1 MKTTTMSYLGEIM
14 NDIDK
19 EVSEL
24 TGRKILDLSQLRKPL
39 DIKQMEFRVGAKI
52 GNFAQQILAYK
63 NARIDMARLDSV
75 LGPENWQRCH
85 TKIDGTNFC
94 KVGIKIGNEW
104 IWKEDAGEESTQ
116 HSEKGGASDSF
127 KRACSNWGIGR
138 ELYRLPKIIIRT
150 TEKIYPQSWKWESET
165 NDKGYITELRAFNK
179 DEKITLEF
187 WR

>member
-1 MKTTTMSYLGEIM
+1 M

-24 TGRKILDLSQLRKPL
+24 TGRRIFDLSDLCKPL
-39 DIKQMEFRVGAKI
+39 DINDIEFRVGHKNQM
-52 GNFAQQILAYK
+52 GQFILAYK
-63 NARIDMARLDSV
+63 TARIDMARLDSV
-75 LGPENWQRCH
+75 VGPENWQRCH
-85 TKIDGTNFC
+85 TKIEGTNFC

-104 IWKEDAGEESTQ
+104 VWKEDAGEESTQ

-138 ELYRLPKIIIRT
+138 ELYRLPKIVIRT
-150 TEKIYPQSWKWESET
+150 TEKIFPQSWKWESET

-179 DEKITLEF
+179 DEKMTLEF
-187 WR
+187 WP

>member
-1 MKTTTMSYLGEIM
+1 MKTLTTSYLGEIM

-24 TGRKILDLSQLRKPL
+24 TGRRILDLSDLCKPL
-39 DIKQMEFRVGAKI
+39 DINDIEFRVGHKNQM
-52 GNFAQQILAYK
+52 GQFILAYK
-63 NARIDMARLDSV
+63 TARIDMARLDSV
-75 LGPENWQRCH
+75 VGPENWQRFH

-104 IWKEDAGEESTQ
+104 VWKEDAGEESTQ
-116 HSEKGGASDSF
+116 HSEKGAASDSF

-138 ELYRLPKIIIRT
+138 ELYRLPKIVIRT
-150 TEKIYPQSWKWESET
+150 TEKIFPQSWKWESET

-179 DEKITLEF
+179 DEKMTLEF
-187 WR
+187 WP